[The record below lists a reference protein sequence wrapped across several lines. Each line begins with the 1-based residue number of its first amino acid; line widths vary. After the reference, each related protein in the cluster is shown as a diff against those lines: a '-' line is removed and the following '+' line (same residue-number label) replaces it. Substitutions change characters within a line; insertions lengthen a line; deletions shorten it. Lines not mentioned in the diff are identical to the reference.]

1 MKFVK
6 LYLAGM
12 VLGSWLSFPFLGK
25 QTIKRFFPAALF
37 ISLFVFGESFVARKR
52 VWWWFYKIGIA
63 PLIAGPFFVGTMWI
77 LKFTY
82 GTFFRYIAVN
92 LLVHFLFVYVIVD
105 WFKRIGYA
113 SIVRLKKGQLLILFI
128 FKALILY
135 VFQFCKEM
143 SLSKAKQR
151 FF

>member
-1 MKFVK
+1 MGMVKRKRWLEMKFLK
-6 LYLAGM
+6 LYLVGM

-25 QTIKRFFPAALF
+25 QTIKRFLPAALV
-37 ISLFVFGESFVARKR
+37 ISLFVFGENLVARRR
-52 VWWWFYKIGIA
+52 VWWWFYKIGIT

-92 LLVHFLFVYVIVD
+92 LLVHLFFVNVIVD

-113 SIVRLKKGQLLILFI
+113 SIVRLKKRPTFA
-128 FKALILY
+128 FVY
-135 VFQFCKEM
+135 F
-143 SLSKAKQR
+143 
-151 FF
+151 